1 MRRFKITGQLV
12 SLFTIVILIAILLYT
27 TLSVQSVNSNSDDLT
42 ITELTKL
49 VDLTKNDWT
58 KGNEIT
64 NSMQEHIYSINGSIT
79 FSQNPEENK
88 YTYNFSNESDI
99 ANILESRGGL
109 NEFIQSLNIHQGSSG
124 QLAPGENS
132 YGLYIAYSAN
142 DANIAANS
150 NTYYYVIFFAT
161 EDTAAQSFKNKMTLG
176 MSLSFIIAFSVA
188 VVVLLAWSKRHVSR
202 IKKLQRHIQLLQ
214 ETNYKDCYID
224 LGNDE
229 IAELSQAIEKMREE
243 IIKNDHT
250 KQEMLQNISHDFKTP
265 IGVIKSYGEAM
276 QDGHMLDNGPD
287 VIINQANILEQKTKQ
302 LITYNKLEYLTKDKE
317 FELVNMKRLIESVVA
332 NISINSILKF
342 NCNLE
347 SDIYFKGYP
356 DNYRIVIEN
365 ILDNATRYAKE
376 NINIELK
383 EDYIKIYNDGE
394 AIDDK
399 FIKDGF
405 KAYEKGSNGKF
416 GLGMSIVVKTLDFF
430 DYKLSVVNEEI
441 GVSFI
446 ISKK

>member
-1 MRRFKITGQLV
+1 
-12 SLFTIVILIAILLYT
+12 
-27 TLSVQSVNSNSDDLT
+27 
-42 ITELTKL
+42 
-49 VDLTKNDWT
+49 
-58 KGNEIT
+58 
-64 NSMQEHIYSINGSIT
+64 
-79 FSQNPEENK
+79 
-88 YTYNFSNESDI
+88 
-99 ANILESRGGL
+99 
-109 NEFIQSLNIHQGSSG
+109 
-124 QLAPGENS
+124 
-132 YGLYIAYSAN
+132 
-142 DANIAANS
+142 
-150 NTYYYVIFFAT
+150 
-161 EDTAAQSFKNKMTLG
+161 
-176 MSLSFIIAFSVA
+176 
-188 VVVLLAWSKRHVSR
+188 
-202 IKKLQRHIQLLQ
+202 
-214 ETNYKDCYID
+214 
-224 LGNDE
+224 
-229 IAELSQAIEKMREE
+229 
-243 IIKNDHT
+243 
-250 KQEMLQNISHDFKTP
+250 MLQNISHDFKTP

-332 NISINSILKF
+332 NISINSTLKF